1 MIKYRYLCWM
11 LIMAIFAT
19 SCHKSLELAPEDYF
33 GDGNFW
39 QNESQV
45 SNFMVGLHKQLRDN
59 QFMFYRLGEMRGGS
73 LSNVDVQNTS
83 LNELPVVEQRLEETS
98 AGVSSWAGLYGPILQ
113 VNLFIQKVEPVTF
126 LTEERKN
133 FLLGQAYALRAFY
146 YFHLLRTY
154 GGVPLRLSAE
164 VLNGVTDPVAL
175 RKARAT
181 EAEVLSQ
188 VKSDVDKSLALFGGA
203 ASADKS
209 MFTPNAAR
217 MLKGEIYLWSAK
229 VYGTA
234 ADLTEAR
241 SALTAVTG
249 YSLLPKFADVFAYTQ
264 KRNSEIILSLNFR
277 VGEAEMSGVSMFTY
291 STFNFNGLHYKD
303 STVSAGPGNFLID
316 PLKIA
321 DVNSQQIIQRYR
333 YKFEFFQS
341 FDVADTRRNGTF
353 YDYYQVNTAVT
364 PYVTTVRNTA
374 LVKFLGT
381 IDANKRYFSDD
392 WPLYREADRLLML
405 AEIANAQ
412 GEDPAPYIKQIRDRA
427 YGGAGKDPSP
437 FVNGSKDANELAIFN
452 ERSKEFV
459 FEGKRWYDLRR
470 MKYGAEPLVYKGAQ
484 HPYGVLDKG
493 TNGYKILWPVEAAIW
508 TNDPLVNQTP
518 GYMTAKQ

>member
-1 MIKYRYLCWM
+1 MIKYRYLLWVM
-11 LIMAIFAT
+11 IAAITVT
-19 SCHKSLELAPEDYF
+19 SCHKTLELAPEDYF

-83 LNELPVVEQRLEETS
+83 LNELQIIEQRIEENS
-98 AGVSSWAGLYGPILQ
+98 AGVGSWAGLYGPILQ

-126 LTEERKN
+126 LSAERKN
-133 FLLGQAYALRAFY
+133 YLLAQAYALRAYY

-154 GGVPLRLSAE
+154 GGVPLRLEAE

-175 RKARAT
+175 RKARAS
-181 EAEVLSQ
+181 EADVMAQ
-188 VKSDVDKSLALFGGA
+188 VKADVNKSLELFGNA
-203 ASADKS
+203 PSADKT

-217 MLKGEIYLWSAK
+217 MLKGEIFLWSAK
-229 VYGTA
+229 VYGAA
-234 ADLTEAR
+234 ADLTE
-241 SALTAVTG
+241 SQTALTAIAG
-249 YSLLPKFADVFAYTQ
+249 YSLLPRFADVFAYTQ
-264 KRNSEIILSLNFR
+264 KGNNEIIMTLNYR
-277 VGEAEMSGVSMFTY
+277 VGEAEMSGVSAFTY

-333 YKFEFFQS
+333 YKFELFQS
-341 FDVADTRRNGTF
+341 YDVADTRRNATF
-353 YDYYQVNTAVT
+353 YDYYQVNTSVR
-364 PYVTTVRNTA
+364 PFVTTVRNTA

-392 WPLYREADRLLML
+392 WPIYREADRLLML
-405 AEIANAQ
+405 AEIANAK
-412 GEDPAPYIKQIRDRA
+412 GEDPAPFIKQVRDRA
-427 YGGAGKDPSP
+427 YGGAGKDPAP

-452 ERSKEFV
+452 ERSREFV

-470 MKYGAEPLVYKGAQ
+470 MKYGAEPLVYKNAQ
-484 HPYGVLDKG
+484 HPYGVLDKAV
-493 TNGYKILWPVEAAIW
+493 NGYKILWPVETAIW

-518 GYMTAKQ
+518 GYATAKQ